1 MARYRVQQ
9 ARKRRHNMKLF
20 TLIFLTTSISNALDL
35 TVKGLNAVSDTGTY
49 RCLLFK
55 SELGFPGDLKAAV
68 QSDNGTFKDK
78 TGSCSFK
85 NIDPGTY
92 AVSTFHDENDNSKLD
107 TYFFGAPKESYGF
120 SNDASRPFSAPSFS
134 EAAVTVNETKTINI
148 KLK

>member
-1 MARYRVQQ
+1 
-9 ARKRRHNMKLF
+9 MKLYM
-20 TLIFLTTSISNALDL
+20 LLFLTSSISSALDL
-35 TVKGLNAVSDTGTY
+35 TVKGLNAESDTGTY

-55 SELGFPGDLKAAV
+55 SEQGFPGDLKNAV

-78 TGSCSFK
+78 TGTCFFK
-85 NIDPGTY
+85 SIKPGTY
-92 AVSTFHDENDNSKLD
+92 AVSTFHDENDNNTLD

-134 EAAVTVNETKTINI
+134 EAAVTVNETKTIAI